1 MEASGAAATAPEA
14 ARKLRR
20 FMKVGLNVIN
30 AECTYYSELNV
41 GASMRQLVNDSQ
53 SIYWAAVR
61 SAQADRLLSGYD
73 FEKAAGRPLE
83 QFRELYVVGAGKAAM
98 AMAGALEIA
107 LLGQIAGGQV
117 AIPEGYKDTLPAP
130 QRRPTLLKLVEA
142 GHPVPNAAS
151 MQAADYALTVARQ
164 CGPDDLLLVLLS
176 GGGSALWCAP
186 VADVTLMDL
195 RWVSRALLRSG
206 ATIQEM
212 NAVRKHLSRIKGG
225 WLAAEAWPAT
235 TLTLVVSDV
244 PADDLSVIA
253 SGPTVPDPTT
263 FGDAQEVLHKFG
275 LWNSAP
281 WSVRVY
287 LTSGTRGA
295 VEETPGVSELE
306 AARADLIGSN
316 RHALEAAALQ
326 AAALGYTPVLR
337 LDVTGEAHLVG
348 QALATEILAQP
359 KKACLLW
366 GGETTVTVT
375 GSGVGGRNHEVALGA
390 ALVLAGSDRKAL
402 VLSGGT
408 DGVDGMT
415 RAAGA
420 WATPQTVAKARAC
433 GADPHAALRNNDSYS
448 FFVKTEG
455 SLRTGPT
462 HTNVMDVLIALI
474 A

>member
-1 MEASGAAATAPEA
+1 
-14 ARKLRR
+14 
-20 FMKVGLNVIN
+20 
-30 AECTYYSELNV
+30 
-41 GASMRQLVNDSQ
+41 MRQLVNDSQ

-73 FEKAAGRPLE
+73 FEKAVGRPLE
-83 QFRELYVVGAGKAAM
+83 KFRELFVVGAGKAAM
-98 AMAGALEIA
+98 AMAGALEA
-107 LLGQIAGGQV
+107 ELPGLIAGGQV

-130 QRRPTLLKLVEA
+130 QRCPTSIKLVEA

-151 MQAADYALTVARQ
+151 VQAADYALTVARQ

-186 VADVTLMDL
+186 VADVTLMDV
-195 RWVSRALLRSG
+195 RRVNRALLRSG
-206 ATIQEM
+206 ANIQEM

-235 TLTLVVSDV
+235 TLTLAVSDV
-244 PADDLSVIA
+244 PTDDLSVIA
-253 SGPTVPDPTT
+253 SGPAVPDPST
-263 FGDAQEVLHKFG
+263 FTDAQEVLRRYG
-275 LWNSAP
+275 LWDSAP
-281 WSVRVY
+281 SSVRVH

-295 VEETPGVSELE
+295 VDETPDVSELE
-306 AARADLIGSN
+306 AAHAGIIGSN

-326 AAALGYTPVLR
+326 AAALGYAPVLR
-337 LDVTGEAHLVG
+337 HDVTGEAYLVG

-359 KKACLLW
+359 RKACVLW

-415 RAAGA
+415 SAAGA
-420 WATPQTVAKARAC
+420 WATPQTVAKARAG
-433 GADPHAALRNNDSYS
+433 GADPYASLRNNNSYP
-448 FFVKTEG
+448 FFVMAEG

-462 HTNVMDVLIALI
+462 HTNVMDLQVALI
-474 A
+474 V